1 MWLMINFA
9 RDLRRLW
16 LPKHRSLFFC
26 APYYASV
33 PSPPPPPLL
42 ASAEG
47 CAVLPCAP
55 ETKYLKNTC
64 VQKLIVDFIAM
75 NRSFRVVGGQLYLT
89 WTLPLHAVSL
99 RMLLSFLFKNFF
111 SCMSK
116 SYFFLGFESS
126 NQCSTW

>member
-1 MWLMINFA
+1 MKPHVA
-9 RDLRRLW
+9 DDQLRPRLEA
-16 LPKHRSLFFC
+16 SLVAKAQVPIFLCPLLRFRTL
-26 APYYASV
+26 APTA
-33 PSPPPPPLL
+33 PPLL

-75 NRSFRVVGGQLYLT
+75 NRLFRVVGGQLYLT

-116 SYFFLGFESS
+116 SYFF
-126 NQCSTW
+126 C